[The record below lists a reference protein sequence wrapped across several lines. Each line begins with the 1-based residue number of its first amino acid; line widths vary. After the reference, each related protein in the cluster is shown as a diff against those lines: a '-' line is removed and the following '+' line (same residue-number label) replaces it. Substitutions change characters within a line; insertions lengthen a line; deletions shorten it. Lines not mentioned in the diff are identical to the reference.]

1 MQKKCNFFQ
10 TRYFGYLQ
18 KWLLNSIQ
26 ENCESQKW
34 LFCMNLAI
42 KLKLVTKI
50 WKHNKSNQETL
61 NTFLINSV

>member
-1 MQKKCNFFQ
+1 M
-10 TRYFGYLQ
+10 GYLQ

-26 ENCESQKW
+26 ENCELQKW

-50 WKHNKSNQETL
+50 WKHSKSNQETL